1 MSIIGEKNSRDSMTR
16 TNRRRA
22 SPYEGQYTITH
33 PLHFERW
40 TLTEV
45 TVPPLERSFVQE
57 ERKKDEPE
65 SQMQSEAL
73 ISRKS
78 FENTIEYGCGGC
90 I

>member
-22 SPYEGQYTITH
+22 SPYEGQCTITR

-45 TVPPLERSFVQE
+45 TVPLLKCNFIQDERN
-57 ERKKDEPE
+57 KDEPE
-65 SQMQSEAL
+65 SQMQFEVL

-78 FENTIEYGCGGC
+78 FENMAEHGCGGC